1 MTTVDMCH
9 CTCTGGFAA
18 CHTHEDGVVIQPSH
32 SEGEAGLRCSDC
44 GNYLEDYDGPCSN
57 PHASSIQ
64 GSATHSLK
72 CTTASIG
79 GTEGGAVS
87 AAISA
92 QMTTLLVNKK

>member
-57 PHASSIQ
+57 PTCQLDSGLCNPFLEVYHCEHWWDGGRCCECGYL
-64 GSATHSLK
+64 GSDDDFA
-72 CTTASIG
+72 C
-79 GTEGGAVS
+79 
-87 AAISA
+87 
-92 QMTTLLVNKK
+92 